1 MTVRSDALPRVSLA
15 FLFVLLA
22 DGTLAAQDPP
32 VCHMIATGGTI
43 AMKIDPAKN
52 APVPALSGEDLLASV
67 PELTKV
73 ARIRVENLFNIPS
86 DYIDPERW
94 VSIQTAAVNALAKP
108 EVVGVIISHG
118 TDTLEETAYFLD
130 LTVSSDK
137 PIVLVGAAAQR
148 IRARFRRASQSAQCQ
163 PHLRFTAGAG
173 QGRADRAEQPDQRR
187 ARGDEDEHV

>member
-73 ARIRVENLFNIPS
+73 AGSESRTSSTFHPIT
-86 DYIDPERW
+86 
-94 VSIQTAAVNALAKP
+94 SILND
-108 EVVGVIISHG
+108 G
-118 TDTLEETAYFLD
+118 F
-130 LTVSSDK
+130 
-137 PIVLVGAAAQR
+137 
-148 IRARFRRASQSAQCQ
+148 RFR
-163 PHLRFTAGAG
+163 PLR
-173 QGRADRAEQPDQRR
+173 
-187 ARGDEDEHV
+187 